1 MTAPGAPRQRPGFLA
16 RMMLLHLAVVI
27 LVVALCGGVYGWLTY
42 ERLGRDAEHQALSI
56 ARAVAATDDVRAG
69 VAELVETG
77 PEALDPDVL
86 ARGSLQSSAEEVR
99 RRTDS
104 LFVVITD
111 DTGLRLSHP
120 NPEQLGR
127 PVSTDPTEALA
138 GREVTSQERGTLG
151 HSARAKVPVYA
162 PGTDAAVV
170 GAVSVGISREDVL
183 ASLRQDITPVAATAV
198 GALGLGAAAS
208 AAIARR
214 LKRLTLG
221 LEPEEIV
228 TLAQDQEAVLR
239 GVDEGVIGVS
249 PEHRIT
255 VVNAEAGRLLGIVD
269 PDRLVGERL
278 GDTGLPASF
287 AALLAAATPESP
299 AIEQV
304 IGPRVLILSARAVR
318 PTRAPQR
325 RLRSP
330 LRGAPELGT
339 DAPELGWVVLVR
351 DRTELQSLTRQL
363 DAVGALSTALRAQRH
378 EFANRLH
385 TISGLLAIG
394 DAEEARR
401 YVSEVTETGPLSYP
415 AERAEL
421 LRDPY
426 LQAFV
431 GAKSVEAAERGVS
444 LRIGADTLVR
454 GRITDPQ
461 DVTTVI
467 GSLVDNAVRA
477 AVQGAA
483 EEHWV
488 EVELLDD
495 WTGGEGTLHLVVADS
510 GDGLP
515 VEDPEPIFAQGWS
528 TAVPP
533 GAAPPGT
540 APAGASGTSG
550 GTAFGALPDVH
561 GQGFGLSLSR
571 ELARRRGGD
580 VWVADPGRHGG
591 PGAVFCARLPGTV
604 VRDSGADVRGERP
617 AGRSGG
623 AG

>member
-1 MTAPGAPRQRPGFLA
+1 VTAPGAPRQRPGFLA
-16 RMMLLHLAVVI
+16 RMMLLHLAVVT
-27 LVVALCGGVYGWLTY
+27 LVVALCGGVYAWLTY
-42 ERLGRDAEHQALSI
+42 ERLGRDAERQALSI
-56 ARAVAATDDVRAG
+56 ARSVAADDDVRAG
-69 VAELVETG
+69 VADLLDAG
-77 PEALDPDVL
+77 PADLDPEVL
-86 ARGSLQSSAEEVR
+86 SQGALQTAAEGVR
-99 RRTDS
+99 DRTDS

-151 HSARAKVPVYA
+151 RSARAKVPVYA

-170 GAVSVGISREDVL
+170 GAVSVGISRTDML
-183 ASLRQDITPVAATAV
+183 ATLREDITPVAATAV

-221 LEPEEIV
+221 LEPEEIA

-239 GVDEGVIGVS
+239 GVDEGVIGIS

-255 VVNAEAGRLLGIVD
+255 VVNAEAGRLLGVAE
-269 PDRLVGERL
+269 PARLVGTPLAEA
-278 GDTGLPASF
+278 GLPASF
-287 AALLAAATPESP
+287 AALLAAATPASP
-299 AIEQV
+299 AVEQV
-304 IGPRVLILSARAVR
+304 VGRHVLILSARAVR
-318 PTRAPQR
+318 PDRPG
-325 RLRSP
+325 LP
-330 LRGAPELGT
+330 P
-339 DAPELGWVVLVR
+339 LGWVVLVR

-385 TISGLLAIG
+385 TIAGLLAIG

-401 YVSEVTETGPLSYP
+401 YVAEVTETGPLSYP
-415 AERAEL
+415 AEGARL

-426 LQAFV
+426 LQAFL

-477 AVQGAA
+477 AVQGVAGDR
-483 EEHWV
+483 WV

-495 WTGGEGTLHLVVADS
+495 WAGGEGTLHLVVADS
-510 GDGLP
+510 GDGLT
-515 VEDPEPIFAQGWS
+515 VADPEPIFAQGWS
-528 TAVPP
+528 TAAPSGGSGDG
-533 GAAPPGT
+533 GAAPF
-540 APAGASGTSG
+540 AV
-550 GTAFGALPDVH
+550 LPDVH

-571 ELARRRGGD
+571 ELARRRGGE
-580 VWVADPGRHGG
+580 VWVADPGRPGG

-604 VRDSGADVRGERP
+604 VRDPGPGADVGGERS

>member
-1 MTAPGAPRQRPGFLA
+1 MTVPGALRQRPGFLA
-16 RMMLLHLAVVI
+16 RMMLLHLAVVTV
-27 LVVALCGGVYGWLTY
+27 VVALCGGVYGWLTY

-69 VAELVETG
+69 VADLAPAG
-77 PEALDPDVL
+77 PEDLDPDVL

-99 RRTDS
+99 RRTES

-111 DTGLRLSHP
+111 DSGLRLSHP
-120 NPEQLGR
+120 TPELLGL

-162 PGTDAAVV
+162 PGSDSAVV

-183 ASLRQDITPVAATAV
+183 ASLRQDITPVAATAL

-228 TLAQDQEAVLR
+228 ALAQDQEAVLR

-255 VVNAEAGRLLGIVD
+255 VVNAEAARLLGVAE
-269 PDRLVGERL
+269 PSRLVGTPLAEA
-278 GDTGLPASF
+278 GLPASF
-287 AALLAAATPESP
+287 AALLAAATPASP
-299 AIEQV
+299 AVEQV
-304 IGPRVLILSARAVR
+304 VGRHVLILSARAVR
-318 PTRAPQR
+318 PAGPG
-325 RLRSP
+325 SP
-330 LRGAPELGT
+330 P
-339 DAPELGWVVLVR
+339 LGWVVLVR

-426 LQAFV
+426 LQAFL

-477 AVQGAA
+477 AVQGAT
-483 EEHWV
+483 EERWV

-515 VEDPEPIFAQGWS
+515 VPDPEPIFAQGWS
-528 TAVPP
+528 TAVP
-533 GAAPPGT
+533 
-540 APAGASGTSG
+540 SG
-550 GTAFGALPDVH
+550 GSGDGGGARFDVLPDVH

-580 VWVADPGRHGG
+580 VWVADPGHPGG

-604 VRDSGADVRGERP
+604 VREPVADVRGEP
-617 AGRSGG
+617 SAGAAGG

>member
-1 MTAPGAPRQRPGFLA
+1 MTAPGAPRQRPGFLV
-16 RMMLLHLAVVI
+16 RMMLLHLAVVAA
-27 LVVALCGGVYGWLTY
+27 VVLLCGGVYGWLTY
-42 ERLGRDAEHQALSI
+42 ERLGRDAEQRALSI
-56 ARAVAATDDVRAG
+56 ARSVAADDDVRAG
-69 VAELVETG
+69 VTALDDAG
-77 PEALDPDVL
+77 PGDLDPDVL
-86 ARGSLQSSAEEVR
+86 ARGDLQLAAEEVR

-111 DTGLRLSHP
+111 DAGLRLSHP

-138 GREVTSQERGTLG
+138 GQEVTSQERGTLG
-151 HSARAKVPVYA
+151 LSARAKVPVYA
-162 PGTDAAVV
+162 PGTDAVV
-170 GAVSVGISREDVL
+170 GAVSVGISRADVL
-183 ASLRQDITPVAATAV
+183 ATLEEDITPVAATAV

-221 LEPEEIV
+221 LEPEEIA

-249 PEHRIT
+249 AEERIT
-255 VVNAEAGRLLGIVD
+255 VCNREAGRLLGIED

-278 GDTGLPASF
+278 GDTRLPGSF
-287 AALLAAATPESP
+287 SALLAAATPESP

-318 PTRAPQR
+318 PARAPQR
-325 RLRSP
+325 RLRDP
-330 LRGAPELGT
+330 RRTAPGPGSHV
-339 DAPELGWVVLVR
+339 PELGWVVLIR

-394 DAEEARR
+394 DVEEARR

-415 AERAEL
+415 AEGAEL

-426 LQAFV
+426 LQAFL

-483 EEHWV
+483 EDRWV

-528 TAVPP
+528 T
-533 GAAPPGT
+533 T
-540 APAGASGTSG
+540 APSAVVPGHGGGAP
-550 GTAFGALPDVH
+550 FDALPDVH

-580 VWVADPGRHGG
+580 VWVADPGGPGG

-604 VRDSGADVRGERP
+604 VRDPGRGADVHGERS
-617 AGRSGG
+617 AGRAGG

>member
-16 RMMLLHLAVVI
+16 RMTLLHLAVVT

-69 VAELVETG
+69 VADLVEAG
-77 PEALDPDVL
+77 PEDLDPDVL

-99 RRTDS
+99 RRTES

-228 TLAQDQEAVLR
+228 ALAQDQEAVLR

-255 VVNAEAGRLLGIVD
+255 VVNAEAGRLLDVAE
-269 PDRLVGERL
+269 PSRLVGTPLAEA
-278 GDTGLPASF
+278 GLPASF
-287 AALLAAATPESP
+287 PALLAAASP
-299 AIEQV
+299 ASPAVEQV
-304 IGPRVLILSARAVR
+304 VGRRVLILSARAVR
-318 PTRAPQR
+318 PAGPG
-325 RLRSP
+325 LP
-330 LRGAPELGT
+330 P
-339 DAPELGWVVLVR
+339 LGWVVLVR

-394 DAEEARR
+394 DAGEARR

-426 LQAFV
+426 LQAFL

-454 GRITDPQ
+454 GRVTDPQ

-467 GSLVDNAVRA
+467 GSLVDNAIRA
-477 AVQGAA
+477 AVQGEA
-483 EEHWV
+483 EDRWV

-515 VEDPEPIFAQGWS
+515 VQDPEPIFAQGWS
-528 TAVPP
+528 TAVPAPRP
-533 GAAPPGT
+533 GNDG
-540 APAGASGTSG
+540 GAQ
-550 GTAFGALPDVH
+550 FDRLPDVH

-580 VWVADPGRHGG
+580 VWVADPGRPGG

-604 VRDSGADVRGERP
+604 VREPGPGADVRGEP
-617 AGRSGG
+617 SAGASGG

>member
-1 MTAPGAPRQRPGFLA
+1 M
-16 RMMLLHLAVVI
+16 
-27 LVVALCGGVYGWLTY
+27 
-42 ERLGRDAEHQALSI
+42 
-56 ARAVAATDDVRAG
+56 
-69 VAELVETG
+69 
-77 PEALDPDVL
+77 
-86 ARGSLQSSAEEVR
+86 
-99 RRTDS
+99 
-104 LFVVITD
+104 
-111 DTGLRLSHP
+111 
-120 NPEQLGR
+120 
-127 PVSTDPTEALA
+127 
-138 GREVTSQERGTLG
+138 
-151 HSARAKVPVYA
+151 
-162 PGTDAAVV
+162 
-170 GAVSVGISREDVL
+170 
-183 ASLRQDITPVAATAV
+183 AATAV

-221 LEPEEIV
+221 LEPEEIA

-239 GVDEGVIGVS
+239 GVDEGVIGIS

-255 VVNAEAGRLLGIVD
+255 VVNAEAGRLLGVAE
-269 PDRLVGERL
+269 PARLVGTPLAEA
-278 GDTGLPASF
+278 GLPASF
-287 AALLAAATPESP
+287 AALLAAATPASP
-299 AIEQV
+299 AVEQV
-304 IGPRVLILSARAVR
+304 VGRHVLILSARAVR
-318 PTRAPQR
+318 PDRPG
-325 RLRSP
+325 LP
-330 LRGAPELGT
+330 P
-339 DAPELGWVVLVR
+339 LGWVVLIR

-385 TISGLLAIG
+385 TIAGLLAIG

-401 YVSEVTETGPLSYP
+401 YVAEVTETGPLSYP
-415 AERAEL
+415 AEGAQL

-426 LQAFV
+426 LQAFL

-483 EEHWV
+483 GDRWV

-515 VEDPEPIFAQGWS
+515 VADPEPIFAQGWS
-528 TAVPP
+528 TAVPAGGSGDE
-533 GAAPPGT
+533 GAAPF
-540 APAGASGTSG
+540 AV
-550 GTAFGALPDVH
+550 LPDVH

-571 ELARRRGGD
+571 ELARRRGGE
-580 VWVADPGRHGG
+580 VWVADPGRPGG

-604 VRDSGADVRGERP
+604 VRDPGPGADVGGERS

>member
-1 MTAPGAPRQRPGFLA
+1 VTASGAPRQRPGFLA
-16 RMMLLHLAVVI
+16 RMMLLHLAVVT

-56 ARAVAATDDVRAG
+56 ARAVAATDDVRSG
-69 VAELVETG
+69 VAELVDAD
-77 PEALDPDVL
+77 PEDLDPDVL

-104 LFVVITD
+104 LFVVVTD

-228 TLAQDQEAVLR
+228 GLAQDQEAVLR

-255 VVNAEAGRLLGIVD
+255 VVNAEAGRLLGVAE
-269 PDRLVGERL
+269 PSRLVGTPLAEA
-278 GDTGLPASF
+278 GLPTSF
-287 AALLAAATPESP
+287 PALLAAATPASP
-299 AIEQV
+299 AVEQV
-304 IGPRVLILSARAVR
+304 VGRHVLILSARAVR
-318 PTRAPQR
+318 PARPG
-325 RLRSP
+325 LP
-330 LRGAPELGT
+330 P
-339 DAPELGWVVLVR
+339 LGWVVLIR

-426 LQAFV
+426 LQAFL

-483 EEHWV
+483 EERWV

-528 TAVPP
+528 TAGPATAVPS
-533 GAAPPGT
+533 
-540 APAGASGTSG
+540 GASGKGSG
-550 GTAFGALPDVH
+550 APFDAMPEVH

-571 ELARRRGGD
+571 ELARRRGGE
-580 VWVADPGRHGG
+580 VWVAEPGRPGG

-604 VRDSGADVRGERP
+604 VRDPGPGADVRGERT

>member
-16 RMMLLHLAVVI
+16 RMMLLHLAVVT
-27 LVVALCGGVYGWLTY
+27 LVVALCGGVYAWLTY
-42 ERLGRDAEHQALSI
+42 ERLGRDAEGQALSI
-56 ARAVAATDDVRAG
+56 ARSVAADDDVRAG
-69 VAELVETG
+69 VADLLDAG
-77 PEALDPDVL
+77 PADLDPEVL
-86 ARGSLQSSAEEVR
+86 SGGALQTAAEEVR
-99 RRTDS
+99 DRTDS

-151 HSARAKVPVYA
+151 RSARAKVPVYA

-170 GAVSVGISREDVL
+170 GAVSVGISRTDML
-183 ASLRQDITPVAATAV
+183 ATLREDITPVAATAV

-221 LEPEEIV
+221 LEPEEIA

-239 GVDEGVIGVS
+239 GVDEGVIGIS

-255 VVNAEAGRLLGIVD
+255 VVNAEAGRLLGVAE
-269 PDRLVGERL
+269 PARLVGTPLAEA
-278 GDTGLPASF
+278 GLPASF
-287 AALLAAATPESP
+287 AALLAAATPASP
-299 AIEQV
+299 AVEQV
-304 IGPRVLILSARAVR
+304 VGRHVLILSARAVR
-318 PTRAPQR
+318 PDRPG
-325 RLRSP
+325 LP
-330 LRGAPELGT
+330 P
-339 DAPELGWVVLVR
+339 LGWVVLIR

-385 TISGLLAIG
+385 TIAGLLAIG

-401 YVSEVTETGPLSYP
+401 YVAEVTETGPLSYP
-415 AERAEL
+415 AEGAQL

-426 LQAFV
+426 LQAFL

-483 EEHWV
+483 GDRWV

-495 WTGGEGTLHLVVADS
+495 WAGGEGTLHLVVADS

-515 VEDPEPIFAQGWS
+515 VADPEPIFAQGWS
-528 TAVPP
+528 TAVPAGGSGDE
-533 GAAPPGT
+533 GAAPF
-540 APAGASGTSG
+540 AV
-550 GTAFGALPDVH
+550 LPDVH

-571 ELARRRGGD
+571 ELARRRGGE
-580 VWVADPGRHGG
+580 VWVADPGRPGG

-604 VRDSGADVRGERP
+604 VRDPGPGADVGGERS